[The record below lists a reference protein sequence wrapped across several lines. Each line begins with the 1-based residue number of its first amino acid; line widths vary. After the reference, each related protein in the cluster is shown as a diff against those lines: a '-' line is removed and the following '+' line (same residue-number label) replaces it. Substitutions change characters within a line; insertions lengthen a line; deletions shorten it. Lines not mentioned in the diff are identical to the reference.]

1 MSLKITNIITGVQEK
16 DKNMM
21 LNMINIIMKMH
32 PLNNAEVVRTLLIIR
47 ELIKPS
53 RLTTKLIIMRVI
65 LIGSI

>member
-16 DKNMM
+16 DT
-21 LNMINIIMKMH
+21 NMINIIMKMH
-32 PLNNAEVVRTLLIIR
+32 PLNNAEVVRTLPIIR

-53 RLTTKLIIMRVI
+53 RLTIIIIIMRGN

>member
-16 DKNMM
+16 DTM

-32 PLNNAEVVRTLLIIR
+32 PLNNAEVVRTLPIIR

-53 RLTTKLIIMRVI
+53 RLTIIIIIMRGN